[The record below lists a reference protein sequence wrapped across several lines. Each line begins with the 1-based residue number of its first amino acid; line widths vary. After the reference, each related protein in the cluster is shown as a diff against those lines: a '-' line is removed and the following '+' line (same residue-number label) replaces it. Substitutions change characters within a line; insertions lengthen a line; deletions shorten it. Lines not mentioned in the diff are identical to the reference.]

1 MDSDYYN
8 NPDNEGEIAFSFMNI
23 TDETVVIEAGE
34 KLGQG
39 IFVKFGIV
47 DDDNAEG
54 ERTGGFGSTGN

>member
-1 MDSDYYN
+1 
-8 NPDNEGEIAFSFMNI
+8 MNI
-23 TDETVVIEAGE
+23 TSEPVVLQAGE

-54 ERTGGFGSTGN
+54 TRQGGFGSTGK